1 MKIIFLQKII
11 SKYSNVHFAIK
22 LHPRTKVNRFEGL
35 IPVIKNNNAPWE
47 LILWNRIISKKS
59 DLLQL
64 SIACGTMMSD
74 KFLYD
79 YEGPKM
85 LLARLFLDIIK
96 PINGYRRVNEKL
108 LINTKN
114 LNNHIKNLIN
124 LCCLKKNRKYMKC

>member
-1 MKIIFLQKII
+1 
-11 SKYSNVHFAIK
+11 
-22 LHPRTKVNRFEGL
+22 
-35 IPVIKNNNAPWE
+35 
-47 LILWNRIISKKS
+47 
-59 DLLQL
+59 
-64 SIACGTMMSD
+64 MSD